1 MAQVIEGNLDGRGR
15 RVAVV
20 VSRFNDFV
28 TSRLRDAAH
37 ACLVEHG
44 VDPGDVV
51 EIRVPGAFE
60 LPLAARVAAQSGR
73 HDAIVCLGAV
83 IRGGTPHFDYVAG
96 ECAAGI
102 ERASAETGVPV
113 IFGVHT
119 PDTPEDAVARAGG
132 ERGNKGRDAAVA
144 ALEMIAVLS
153 GIRGSDGTS

>member
-1 MAQVIEGNLDGRGR
+1 MARVIEGNLDGRGR
-15 RVAVV
+15 RIAVV

-37 ACLVEHG
+37 ECLVEHG
-44 VDPGDVV
+44 VDPSDVV

-113 IFGVHT
+113 IFGVLT
-119 PDTPEDAVARAGG
+119 TDTPEDAVARAGG